1 MLNFESPVV
10 VELLQAQG
18 WIPQREVAIPALI
31 RSALDQQPALAC
43 HPAVAALQNLA
54 GLHIGQVG
62 KGRECASS
70 DIEFD
75 WLEAYFTGEDA
86 DDALLSWEQ
95 RLHTR
100 LIAVADV
107 HHAHGQ
113 LLMAGDGRCFSWSF
127 VGMSFEGENLQQ
139 ALEHLLLGIRS
150 RPMLEPGQSSTQL
163 YGTLYKAGAP
173 EIYRY

>member
-1 MLNFESPVV
+1 MLKFDSPVV

-18 WIPQREVAIPALI
+18 WTSQREVAIPAPVQ
-31 RSALDQQPALAC
+31 SALGRQPSLAT

-75 WLEAYFTGEDA
+75 WLEACFTGEDA

-100 LIAVADV
+100 LIAVAEV

-127 VGMSFEGENLQQ
+127 VGMSFEGENIQQ

-163 YGTLYKAGAP
+163 YGTLYKAGDP
-173 EIYRY
+173 EIYPC

>member
-10 VELLQAQG
+10 IELLQARG
-18 WIPQREVAIPALI
+18 WTPQREVAIPALI

-43 HPAVAALQNLA
+43 HPAAAALQNLA

-86 DDALLSWEQ
+86 DDTLLSWEQ

-150 RPMLEPGQSSTQL
+150 RPMLEPGQPSTQL
-163 YGTLYKAGAP
+163 YGTLYKAAAP
-173 EIYRY
+173 EIYPY

>member
-1 MLNFESPVV
+1 MLNLESPVV

-18 WIPQREVAIPALI
+18 WTPQREVAIPALI
-31 RSALDQQPALAC
+31 RSALDQQPSLAC

-54 GLHIGQVG
+54 GLHIGQVS

-75 WLEAYFTGEDA
+75 WLEAHFISEDA
-86 DDALLSWEQ
+86 DDALLCWEQ
-95 RLHTR
+95 RLNTR
-100 LIAVADV
+100 LISLAEV

-150 RPMLEPGQSSTQL
+150 RPMLEPGQPSTQL
-163 YGTLYKAGAP
+163 YGTLYKAGDP
-173 EIYRY
+173 EI

>member
-10 VELLQAQG
+10 IELLQARG
-18 WIPQREVAIPALI
+18 WTPQREVAIPALI

-127 VGMSFEGENLQQ
+127 VGMSFEGENIQQ

-150 RPMLEPGQSSTQL
+150 RPMLEPSQSSTQL
-163 YGTLYKAGAP
+163 YGTLYKAGDP
-173 EIYRY
+173 EIYPC

>member
-10 VELLQAQG
+10 IELLQARG
-18 WIPQREVAIPALI
+18 WTPQREVAIPVPVQ
-31 RSALDQQPALAC
+31 SALDQQPSLTS

-70 DIEFD
+70 NIEFD

-100 LIAVADV
+100 LIAVAEV
-107 HHAHGQ
+107 HHSHGQ

-139 ALEHLLLGIRS
+139 ALEHLLRGIRS

-163 YGTLYKAGAP
+163 YGTLYKSGDP

>member
-10 VELLQAQG
+10 IELLQAQG
-18 WIPQREVAIPALI
+18 WTPQREVAIPALV
-31 RSALDQQPALAC
+31 RSALDQQPGPAC

-62 KGRECASS
+62 KGVECASS

-75 WLEAYFTGEDA
+75 WLEAHFTGEDT

-100 LIAVADV
+100 LIAVAEV
-107 HHAHGQ
+107 HHSHGQ

-163 YGTLYKAGAP
+163 YGTLYKAGDP

>member
-18 WIPQREVAIPALI
+18 WTPQREVAIPALI
-31 RSALDQQPALAC
+31 RSALDQQPSLAG
-43 HPAVAALQNLA
+43 HPAVAALQSLA

-75 WLEAYFTGEDA
+75 WREAHFTSEDA
-86 DDALLSWEQ
+86 DDALLCWEQ
-95 RLHTR
+95 RLNTR
-100 LIAVADV
+100 LIPLAEV
-107 HHAHGQ
+107 HHGHGQ
-113 LLMAGDGRCFSWSF
+113 LLMAGDGRCFCWSF
-127 VGMSFEGENLQQ
+127 VGMCFEGENLQQ

-150 RPMLEPGQSSTQL
+150 RPMLEPGQPSTQL
-163 YGTLYKAGAP
+163 YGRRYKAGAP
-173 EIYRY
+173 EIYPY

>member
-1 MLNFESPVV
+1 MLKFDSPVV

-18 WIPQREVAIPALI
+18 WTPQREVTIPAPVQ
-31 RSALDQQPALAC
+31 SALCRQPSLTS

-86 DDALLSWEQ
+86 DDALLCWEQ

-100 LIAVADV
+100 LIAVAEV

-127 VGMSFEGENLQQ
+127 VGMSFEGENIQQ

-150 RPMLEPGQSSTQL
+150 RPMLELGKSSTQL
-163 YGTLYKAGAP
+163 YGTLYKAGDP
-173 EIYRY
+173 EIYPC

>member
-10 VELLQAQG
+10 IELLQARG
-18 WIPQREVAIPALI
+18 WTPQREVAIPALI

-75 WLEAYFTGEDA
+75 WLEAYFTGQDA

-107 HHAHGQ
+107 HHSHGQ

-127 VGMSFEGENLQQ
+127 VGMSFEGENIQQ

-163 YGTLYKAGAP
+163 YGTLYKAGDP
-173 EIYRY
+173 EIYPC